1 MLLEEGF
8 EGTSIG
14 KIAKHMDIHPSLI
27 IHYFKTKENM
37 TLELVE
43 LLIEKYL
50 EPGFLQFNH
59 ITDLEQRF
67 YALIDT
73 IFSFEWS
80 RTINPGLHF
89 GFYYL
94 SFRNPAIHE
103 RYKAMI
109 KQFRDYLIGE
119 LELFRKKGILKIND
133 VKKAADILNF
143 VDGAVESKVIEQI
156 TEADEELSQ
165 QIQDSMFVFENLI
178 DIDDRGMQTLL
189 REVSSDQLLLALR
202 GAPEGLRDKI
212 FHNMSS
218 RAAEML
224 KDDLEAAVAAARA

>member
-1 MLLEEGF
+1 MRKNKKAELRKPEILENYYQVLIEEGF
-8 EGTSIG
+8 EGASIG
-14 KIAKHMDIHPSLI
+14 KIAKRMDIHPSLI

-37 TLELVE
+37 TFELVE
-43 LLIEKYL
+43 LLIEKYM

-67 YALIDT
+67 HTLIDT

-109 KQFRDYLIGE
+109 KQFRDYLVGE

-133 VKKAADILNF
+133 VKKAADIIVTLMEGMEF
-143 VDGAVESKVIEQI
+143 HSHFLSEEKPFE
-156 TEADEELSQ
+156 EFADYAKNL
-165 QIQDSMFVFENLI
+165 VF
-178 DIDDRGMQTLL
+178 TLL
-189 REVSSDQLLLALR
+189 KHGEIKL
-202 GAPEGLRDKI
+202 
-212 FHNMSS
+212 
-218 RAAEML
+218 
-224 KDDLEAAVAAARA
+224 DLQTARQSMTG